1 MYFGLHLQI
10 NVLMRSFFS
19 PAPLFLDTVLGVL
32 RVILGFLL
40 TYHGWEVFDPEVM
53 KSYTEWDQFKG
64 PMAYFLVYAG
74 KSAELVSGILFM
86 LGLFTRIGALICI
99 ITLAYITWLVG
110 HGKFWYEDQH
120 PFMFVLFGILYLFA
134 GPGKWSLD
142 GLWFGKK

>member
-1 MYFGLHLQI
+1 
-10 NVLMRSFFS
+10 MRSFFS
-19 PAPLFLDTVLGVL
+19 PAPFFLDTVLGVL

-53 KSYTEWDQFKG
+53 KGYTEWDQFKG

-74 KSAELVSGILFM
+74 KSAELISGILFM

-120 PFMFVLFGILYLFA
+120 PFMFVLFGVLYLFS